1 MLCTLPK
8 SLSAA
13 PDRLAAPHGN
23 IEVAWSLPAQTPRGW
38 MVIGH
43 PHPLFGGAMGNK
55 VVHSMAMAA
64 AASGW
69 LALRFNFRGVGRSEG
84 VHDGGRA
91 ETTDYLWLANF
102 LGRLGPGLPRVF
114 AGFSFGGF
122 VALRATET
130 MVPEGVLTVAP
141 PLTKYVALP
150 QPARP
155 PVPWRL
161 IHGREDDVVTLAD
174 TEAALSGMEPPD
186 WIRVDGT
193 GHFFHGRL
201 DVIKSATSSFLEQI

>member
-1 MLCTLPK
+1 
-8 SLSAA
+8 
-13 PDRLAAPHGN
+13 
-23 IEVAWSLPAQTPRGW
+23 
-38 MVIGH
+38 
-43 PHPLFGGAMGNK
+43 MGNK